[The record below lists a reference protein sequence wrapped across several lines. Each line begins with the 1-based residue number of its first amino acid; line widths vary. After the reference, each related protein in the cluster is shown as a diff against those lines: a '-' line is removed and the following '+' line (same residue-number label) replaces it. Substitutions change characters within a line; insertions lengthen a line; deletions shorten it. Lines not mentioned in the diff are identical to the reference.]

1 MAFSAYLPASIVLPC
16 SFYTSSW
23 FTHPTSSP
31 IPGGTADG
39 RTGDAASRVQSV
51 GFWVPV
57 FGFRGLECQVGS
69 RVCSGGRIQTFE
81 VRVHGAVEWSR
92 VGTKVQKCRS
102 RFVL

>member
-39 RTGDAASRVQSV
+39 KNW
-51 GFWVPV
+51 GFSIK
-57 FGFRGLECQVGS
+57 GLECRVLGS
-69 RVCSGGRIQTFE
+69 GFRLSGFGVSSWVKGLLRGQNSDI
-81 VRVHGAVEWSR
+81 RGSGAW
-92 VGTKVQKCRS
+92 GC
-102 RFVL
+102 